1 MTTQLSGPRFGS
13 TLAAAAAIAV
23 LAAALPAMAQRP
35 EPKVF
40 AEIDGDPIYTV
51 LEPDAIPAIRAPS
64 FVTGRAADAQMK
76 PDEPVIGVVIDGEAH
91 AYSTWHLDA
100 HEIVNDQIAGTAI
113 AASW

>member
-1 MTTQLSGPRFGS
+1 MTNQPSRPRFGS
-13 TLAAAAAIAV
+13 TFAAAATIAV
-23 LAAALPAMAQRP
+23 MTTALPAMAQRP

-40 AEIDGDPIYTV
+40 AEIDGDPMYTV

-76 PDEPVIGVVIDGEAH
+76 PDEPVIGVVVDGEAH